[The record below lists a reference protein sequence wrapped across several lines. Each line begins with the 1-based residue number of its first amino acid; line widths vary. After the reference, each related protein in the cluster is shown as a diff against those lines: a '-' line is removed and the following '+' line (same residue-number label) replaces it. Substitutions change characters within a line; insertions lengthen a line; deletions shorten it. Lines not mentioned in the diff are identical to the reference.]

1 MPYTGTI
8 SNIKRNKTAI
18 EVKKGNAIA
27 LDILCKDAAGVA
39 LTNLATATEVYI
51 MLKESLTDVDADA
64 VINKNLTAGTVS
76 VDSPSAGYITATLTS
91 EDTEDLEVQTYWLC
105 AQIEYSDA
113 NKQELDLQDS
123 NEYVLT
129 KIKITQDGIRG

>member
-27 LDILCKDAAGVA
+27 LDVLCKDSAGVA
-39 LTNLATATEVYI
+39 LTDLATATEVYV
-51 MLKESLTDVDADA
+51 MLKDSLTDVDADA
-64 VINKNLTAGTVS
+64 VINKNLTAETVS
-76 VDSPSAGYITATLTS
+76 VNSPSAGYITATLTS
-91 EDTEDLEVQTYWLC
+91 EDTEDLDVGTYWLC
-105 AQIEYSDA
+105 AQIEYSA
-113 NKQELDLQDS
+113 ASKQELDLQDA

-129 KIKITQDGIRG
+129 KIKIIQDGIRG